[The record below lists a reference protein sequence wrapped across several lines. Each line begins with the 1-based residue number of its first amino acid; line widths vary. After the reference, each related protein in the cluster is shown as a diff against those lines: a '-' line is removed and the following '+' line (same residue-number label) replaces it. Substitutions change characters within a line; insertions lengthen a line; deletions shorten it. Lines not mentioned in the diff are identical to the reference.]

1 MHKTGA
7 IRKESL
13 SGLQRACYIGRDH
26 GSIPQIP
33 LHPVPKLF
41 NLYIELTQYHYS
53 TDVGVLVV
61 LAPHRVDHIANVLD
75 PIPVIAD
82 KGPID
87 LAPGVPD
94 TNVATNESTTAGL
107 LLPEVKEVR

>member
-1 MHKTGA
+1 MRGRGA
-7 IRKESL
+7 LENRVDEK
-13 SGLQRACYIGRDH
+13 IGSQSEGEAGVGNATR
-26 GSIPQIP
+26 
-33 LHPVPKLF
+33 
-41 NLYIELTQYHYS
+41 